1 MHSFLKGV
9 AFIEA
14 RLVERF
20 TVADVA
26 AAAGYSVF
34 HYCRLFGM
42 LPRSEICRFGDGVC
56 AQAAVDPICAIGAA
70 ERLTGGDTVRLIE
83 LALDSGFDSQAAFT
97 RAFKRQFG
105 LSPGAVR
112 KDRISWLPRR
122 RLPIDPET
130 LTILPEHFTMEPT
143 FVERSDIK
151 VVGLAQPF
159 KVKEGVDGPSVWRR
173 FRPLIE
179 QIPHRVGSHT
189 FGLGE
194 VVDKAAGHHV
204 YAPAVEVS
212 DLGDPAALE
221 TLGLFGK
228 ELKGGTFAVFTHK
241 LTSPDIGRQMRD
253 AYHYIYGTWV
263 ERSHTEL
270 RAWYDFEYYDERFD
284 NETLLGEVDIWVP
297 VA

>member
-20 TVADVA
+20 TVAEVA
-26 AAAGYSVF
+26 TAAGYSVF

-42 LPRSEICRFGDGVC
+42 LTGDSVMGYVRKRRLT
-56 AQAAVDPICAIGAA
+56 VAA
-70 ERLTGGDTVRLIE
+70 ERLTGGDDIRLIE

-112 KDRISWLPRR
+112 KDGVSWLPRR

-130 LTILPEHFTMEPT
+130 LSLLPEQFTMQPT
-143 FVERSDIK
+143 FVERGDIK
-151 VVGLAQPF
+151 VAGLAQPF
-159 KVKEGVDGPSVWRR
+159 KAKEGVDGPSVWRR

-179 QIPHRVGSHT
+179 QIPHRVGTHT
-189 FGLGE
+189 FGLSE
-194 VVDKAAGHHV
+194 VVDKAAGDHV

-212 DLGDPAALE
+212 ELGDANDLAALE
-221 TLGLFGK
+221 RRGLFGK

-284 NETLLGEVDIWVP
+284 NETLAGEVDIWIP
-297 VA
+297 VF